1 MWHFGM
7 VTVSSLGGVPMLEK
21 ITAELQAQI
30 ASTVA
35 GTGLVWAA
43 KVWTSSRL
51 GMRALVNTPGL
62 VELLCVGILLWL
74 VAKWRSVT
82 QSRLSPANSVFTNPY
97 AESSDGNQRA

>member
-1 MWHFGM
+1 
-7 VTVSSLGGVPMLEK
+7 MLDK
-21 ITAELQAQI
+21 ITAQLQAQI
-30 ASTVA
+30 ASTMA

-51 GMRALVNTPGL
+51 GIRALVNTPGV

-82 QSRLSPANSVFTNPY
+82 QSRLSPANSVLATPY
-97 AESSDGNQRA
+97 TGSSDGNQRT